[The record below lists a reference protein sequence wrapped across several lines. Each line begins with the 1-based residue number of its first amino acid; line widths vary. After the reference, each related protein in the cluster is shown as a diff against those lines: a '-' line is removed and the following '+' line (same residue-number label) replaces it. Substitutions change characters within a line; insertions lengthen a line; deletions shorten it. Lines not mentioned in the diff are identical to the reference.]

1 MSLIKTYLDTGIY
14 VAVSSDS
21 GDPVRKAH
29 AVQLIYD
36 VQRFRVTSDVLSLEL
51 LPFSMRRH
59 DLREIN
65 LFNIYVNQAPE
76 FIRLDGAIVDLA
88 IREQAAIKNT
98 LGIADL
104 LHITIAKQ
112 AGCADFITTEL
123 PGSPL
128 YQFAGINIVTF

>member
-14 VAVSSDS
+14 IIPLRNKNPLATA
-21 GDPVRKAH
+21 RAL
-29 AVQLIYD
+29 QLINSPH
-36 VQRFRVTSDVLSLEL
+36 RARVTSDVLRLEL
-51 LPFSMRRH
+51 LPNSLRRH
-59 DLREIN
+59 DLKQIN
-65 LFNIYVNQAPE
+65 QINGWINQAPE
-76 FIRLDGAIVDLA
+76 FIRLDDTIINLA
-88 IREQAAIKNT
+88 IAEQAAVKDT